1 MSESNQGG
9 RPRIIPTPEEFDR
22 RVDAYLS
29 DCRENGE
36 PILLTGMILAI
47 GLNSRASLDEYI
59 AYDGFSNSVKRA
71 KAFVEQAYE
80 RRLATGEIQAAG
92 PIFALKNFGWRDNK
106 DVTLGNAP
114 GETFKT
120 ESTITADEAYKRL
133 IEGSQ

>member
-22 RVDAYLS
+22 RVDAYLA

-36 PILLTGMILAI
+36 PILLTGLILAI

-133 IEGSQ
+133 IEGQS